1 MSSFIGQTSGM
12 AAGTLASRIT
22 GIFRDIALVAA
33 IGTGIFSDTYSVANS
48 IPNII
53 YILIAGGAINA
64 VFIPALVR
72 HMEDDE
78 DQGKQFTDQLL
89 TLVGLVLTGIVIIA
103 VLAAGLIVHLYATRL
118 WTPQEFDVATMFAR
132 WCLPQIF
139 FYGLYTLASQILN
152 SRNSFS
158 LPMYAPIINNLIVI
172 TTAAIFI
179 SAMSSVP
186 TAESVTTT
194 QINLLGF
201 GTTLGVMAQALI
213 LIPAL
218 RKIGYRFRPNFQF
231 RNVGNGKIGN
241 LAKWTIG
248 FVLVNQITFLM
259 VSNLTTLANVLVSGD
274 PDSVAV
280 GFTSYQKGQ
289 LMMMLPHSIITVS
302 IITALLPRLS
312 RQAHE
317 KDLSAFGGELSASLR
332 LVSALIIPSAVLLLA
347 AGPWIGALL
356 YGYGAS
362 STAQGAALGVVAS
375 MFALGL
381 PAFSLFYVLL
391 RSYYAQENTKTPFMI
406 NLGFNGLHIAIG
418 FSLFILFS
426 RMGNGFQVAGLAL
439 GYSIAYAITCGL
451 TWHRIGKRVPE
462 IRKTGHLRLI
472 IRVTAASVLAALF
485 SYTLVRVMIAN
496 QSDMS
501 ALRTGFAIGIFTS
514 VFSLTYLGLAKALR
528 ISEVSAVLA
537 LVRRK

>member
-12 AAGTLASRIT
+12 AAGTLASRVT
-22 GIFRDIALVAA
+22 GVFRDIALVAA

-72 HMEDDE
+72 HMEDDD

-89 TLVGLVLTGIVIIA
+89 TLVGLVLLGIVIIT
-103 VLAAGLIVHLYATRL
+103 VLIAGLIVHLYATKL
-118 WTPQEFDVATMFAR
+118 WTPEEFDVATMFAR

-152 SRNSFS
+152 SRNSFA
-158 LPMYAPIINNLIVI
+158 LPMYAPIVNNVIVI
-172 TTAAIFI
+172 VTAAMFVSLM
-179 SAMSSVP
+179 SAVP
-186 TAESVTTT
+186 TADSVTMA

-218 RKIGYRFRPNFQF
+218 KKSGYGFKPNFQF
-231 RNVGNGKIGN
+231 RNVGNGKVGN

-274 PDSVAV
+274 PNTVAV

-312 RQAHE
+312 RQAHD

-332 LVSALIIPSAVLLLA
+332 LVSALIIPSAVFLLA

-362 STAQGAALGVVAS
+362 STAQGAALGGVAS

-406 NLGFNGLHIAIG
+406 NLGFNGLHILIG
-418 FSLFILFS
+418 FTLFS
-426 RMGNGFQVAGLAL
+426 FMPQGLQVAGLAL
-439 GYSIAYAITCGL
+439 GYSISYVITCAL
-451 TWHRIGKRVPE
+451 TWMRVGKRVPE
-462 IRKTGHLRLI
+462 IRNSGHLRLI
-472 IRVTAASVLAALF
+472 VRVTAASIFAAFVAYL
-485 SYTLVRVMIAN
+485 LVRLTITN
-496 QSDMS
+496 QPDLS
-501 ALRTGFAIGIFTS
+501 ALRVGLAIGIFTIS
-514 VFSLTYLGLAKALR
+514 FSLIYLGLAKLLR
-528 ISEVSAVLA
+528 ISEVAAVLA

>member
-12 AAGTLASRIT
+12 AAGTLASRVT
-22 GIFRDIALVAA
+22 GVFRDIALVAA

-72 HMEDDE
+72 HMEDD
-78 DQGKQFTDQLL
+78 DDHGKQFTDQLL
-89 TLVGLVLTGIVIIA
+89 TLVGLVLLGIVIIT
-103 VLAAGLIVHLYATRL
+103 VLVAGLIVHLYATKL
-118 WTPQEFDVATMFAR
+118 WTPEEFDVATMFAR

-152 SRNSFS
+152 SRNSFA
-158 LPMYAPIINNLIVI
+158 LPMYAPIVNNVIVI
-172 TTAAIFI
+172 VTAAMFVSLM
-179 SAMSSVP
+179 SAVP
-186 TAESVTTT
+186 TADSVTMA

-218 RKIGYRFRPNFQF
+218 KKSGYGFKPNFQF
-231 RNVGNGKIGN
+231 RNVGNGKVGN

-274 PDSVAV
+274 PNTVAV

-312 RQAHE
+312 RQAHD

-332 LVSALIIPSAVLLLA
+332 LVSALIIPSAVFLLA

-362 STAQGAALGVVAS
+362 STAQGAALGGVAS

-406 NLGFNGLHIAIG
+406 NLGFNGLHILIG
-418 FSLFILFS
+418 FTLFS
-426 RMGNGFQVAGLAL
+426 FMPQGLQVAGLAL
-439 GYSIAYAITCGL
+439 GYSISYVITCAL
-451 TWHRIGKRVPE
+451 TWMRVGKRVPE
-462 IRKTGHLRLI
+462 IRNSGHLRLI
-472 IRVTAASVLAALF
+472 VRVTAASIFAAFVAYL
-485 SYTLVRVMIAN
+485 LVRLTITN
-496 QSDMS
+496 QSDLS
-501 ALRTGFAIGIFTS
+501 ALRVGLAIGIFTIS
-514 VFSLTYLGLAKALR
+514 FSLIYLGLAKLLR
-528 ISEVSAVLA
+528 ISEVAAVLA

>member
-1 MSSFIGQTSGM
+1 VSSFIGQTSGM

-22 GIFRDIALVAA
+22 GVFRDIALVAA

-89 TLVGLVLTGIVIIA
+89 TLVGLFLLVIVILTVLIA
-103 VLAAGLIVHLYATRL
+103 SLIVHLYATRL

-139 FYGLYTLASQILN
+139 FYGIYTLASQVLN

-158 LPMYAPIINNLIVI
+158 LPMYAPIVNNVIVI
-172 TTAAIFI
+172 ATAAVFI
-179 SAMSSVP
+179 SLMSAVP
-186 TAESVTTT
+186 TASSVTTA

-218 RKIGYRFRPNFQF
+218 RKTGYNFRPNFKF
-231 RNVGNGKIGN
+231 RNVGNGKVGN
-241 LAKWTIG
+241 LAKWTVG

-259 VSNLTTLANVLVSGD
+259 ISNLTTLANVLVAGD
-274 PDSVAV
+274 PSATAV

-302 IITALLPRLS
+302 VITALLPRLS

-332 LVSALIIPSAVLLLA
+332 MVIVLIIPSAFFLLA
-347 AGPWIGALL
+347 TGPWIGSLL

-362 STAQGAALGVVAS
+362 SSAQGAALGGVAS

-406 NLGFNGLHIAIG
+406 NLGFNALHIVIG
-418 FSLFILFS
+418 FTLFRLLPE
-426 RMGNGFQVAGLAL
+426 GWKVAGLAL
-439 GYSIAYAITCGL
+439 GYSISYLITCGL
-451 TWHRIGKRVPE
+451 TWQRVGNRVPE
-462 IRKTGHLRLI
+462 IRQNGHFRLI
-472 IRVTAASVLAALF
+472 VRVVAAST
-485 SYTLVRVMIAN
+485 S
-496 QSDMS
+496 S
-501 ALRTGFAIGIFTS
+501 ALVAYALVMLVIRNQAELSALELALAITVFAGS
-514 VFSLTYLGLAKALR
+514 FSLFYLGLAKALR

-537 LVRRK
+537 IVRRK

>member
-1 MSSFIGQTSGM
+1 M

-22 GIFRDIALVAA
+22 GVFRDIALVAA

-72 HMEDDE
+72 HMEDDA

-89 TLVGLVLTGIVIIA
+89 TLVGLVLIGIVLIA
-103 VLAAGLIVHLYATRL
+103 VLTAGLIVHLYATKL
-118 WTPQEFDVATMFAR
+118 WTPEEFDVATMFAR

-158 LPMYAPIINNLIVI
+158 LPMYAPIINNIIVI
-172 TTAAIFI
+172 ATAAVFV
-179 SAMSSVP
+179 STMSGVP
-186 TAESVTTT
+186 NAGSVTSS
-194 QINLLGF
+194 QINFLGL

-213 LIPAL
+213 LVPAL
-218 RKIGYRFRPNFQF
+218 AKSGYKFKPNFQF
-231 RNVGNGKIGN
+231 RNVGNGKVGN

-248 FVLVNQITFLM
+248 FVLVNQITFLL
-259 VSNLTTLANVLVSGD
+259 VSNLTTLANVLVAGD
-274 PDSVAV
+274 SSAVAV

-312 RQAHE
+312 RQAHD
-317 KDLSAFGGELSASLR
+317 KDLFAFGGELSTSLR
-332 LVSALIIPSAVLLLA
+332 LVSALIIPSAIFLLA
-347 AGPWIGALL
+347 TGPWLGSLL

-362 STAQGAALGVVAS
+362 TAAQGAALGGVAS

-418 FSLFILFS
+418 FTLFS
-426 RMGNGFQVAGLAL
+426 LLPNGLQVAGLAL
-439 GYSIAYAITCGL
+439 GYSISYVITCAITWRRVGN
-451 TWHRIGKRVPE
+451 RIPE
-462 IRKTGHLRLI
+462 IRNNGHLRLMV
-472 IRVTAASVLAALF
+472 RVSAASVVAALL
-485 SYTLVRVMIAN
+485 SYLLVRVTVTN
-496 QSDMS
+496 QSDPS
-501 ALRTGFAIGIFTS
+501 AIRIAAAIGVFT
-514 VFSLTYLGLAKALR
+514 VLFSLLYVGLAKVLR
-528 ISEVSAVLA
+528 ISEISAVLA

>member
-22 GIFRDIALVAA
+22 GVFRDIALVAA

-64 VFIPALVR
+64 VFIPALIR
-72 HMEDDE
+72 HMEDDPDE
-78 DQGKQFTDQLL
+78 GKQFTDQLL
-89 TLVGLVLTGIVIIA
+89 TLVGLVLIGIVLIT
-103 VLAAGLIVHLYATRL
+103 VLIAGLIVHLYATKL
-118 WTPQEFDVATMFAR
+118 WTPEEFDVATMFAR

-158 LPMYAPIINNLIVI
+158 LPMYAPIVNNLIVI
-172 TTAAIFI
+172 GTAAIFV
-179 SAMSSVP
+179 SVMSQVP
-186 TAESVTTT
+186 NADSVTTA
-194 QINLLGF
+194 QVNLLGF

-218 RKIGYRFRPNFQF
+218 KKSGYNFKPNFQF
-231 RNVGNGKIGN
+231 RNVGNGKVGN

-274 PDSVAV
+274 PGTVSV

-312 RQAHE
+312 RQAHD
-317 KDLSAFGGELSASLR
+317 KDLTAFGGELSASLR
-332 LVSALIIPSAVLLLA
+332 LVSALIIPSAVFLLA
-347 AGPWIGALL
+347 SGPWIGALL

-362 STAQGAALGVVAS
+362 SAAQGAALGGVAS

-406 NLGFNGLHIAIG
+406 NLGFNALHIIIG
-418 FSLFILFS
+418 FTLFS
-426 RMGNGFQVAGLAL
+426 LMPTGLQVAGLAL
-439 GYSIAYAITCGL
+439 GYSVSYVITCTL
-451 TWHRIGKRVPE
+451 TWRRVGKRVPE
-462 IRKTGHLRLI
+462 IHKNGHLRLLV
-472 IRVTAASVLAALF
+472 RVTAASFASALLA
-485 SYTLVRVMIAN
+485 YVIVRLTITN
-496 QSDMS
+496 QSELS
-501 ALRTGFAIGIFTS
+501 ALRIGLAIGIFAG
-514 VFSLTYLGLAKALR
+514 VFSITYLGLAKLLR
-528 ISEVSAVLA
+528 ISEVTAVLA

>member
-12 AAGTLASRIT
+12 AAGTLASRVT
-22 GIFRDIALVAA
+22 GVFRDIALVAA

-72 HMEDDE
+72 HMEDDA

-89 TLVGLVLTGIVIIA
+89 TLVGIILLGIVIIT
-103 VLAAGLIVHLYATRL
+103 VLIAGLIVHLYATKL
-118 WTPQEFDVATMFAR
+118 WTPEEFDVATMFAR

-158 LPMYAPIINNLIVI
+158 LPMYAPIINNIIVI
-172 TTAAIFI
+172 ATAAVFV
-179 SAMSSVP
+179 SLMSSVP
-186 TAESVTTT
+186 TADSVTLG
-194 QINLLGF
+194 QVNLLGF

-218 RKIGYRFRPNFQF
+218 KKSGYSFKPNFQF
-231 RNVGNGKIGN
+231 RNVGNGKVGN

-274 PDSVAV
+274 PNTVAV

-332 LVSALIIPSAVLLLA
+332 LVAALIIPSAVFLLA
-347 AGPWIGALL
+347 AGPWIGSLL

-362 STAQGAALGVVAS
+362 STAQGAALGGVAS

-406 NLGFNGLHIAIG
+406 NLGFNGLHIIIG
-418 FSLFILFS
+418 FTLFS
-426 RMGNGFQVAGLAL
+426 LMPQGLQVAGLAL
-439 GYSIAYAITCGL
+439 GYSISYVITCGL
-451 TWHRIGKRVPE
+451 TWLRVGKRVPE
-462 IRKTGHLRLI
+462 IRNSGHLRLI
-472 IRVTAASVLAALF
+472 VRVTAASIFAAF
-485 SYTLVRVMIAN
+485 VSYVLVRFTITN
-496 QSDMS
+496 QSELS
-501 ALRTGFAIGIFTS
+501 ALRVGLAIGLFTIS
-514 VFSLTYLGLAKALR
+514 FSLIYLGLAKVLR
-528 ISEVSAVLA
+528 ISEVAAVLA

>member
-451 TWHRIGKRVPE
+451 TWHRIGKCVPE

-472 IRVTAASVLAALF
+472 IRVTAASILAALF
-485 SYTLVRVMIAN
+485 SYTLVRVMITN

>member
-1 MSSFIGQTSGM
+1 VSSFIGQTSGM

-22 GIFRDIALVAA
+22 GVFRDIALVAA

-78 DQGKQFTDQLL
+78 DNGKQFTDQLL
-89 TLVGLVLTGIVIIA
+89 TLVGIVLLGIVLLT
-103 VLAAGLIVHLYATRL
+103 VLIAGLIVHLYATRL
-118 WTPQEFDVATMFAR
+118 WTPEEFDVATMFAR

-139 FYGLYTLASQILN
+139 FYGIYTLASQVLN

-158 LPMYAPIINNLIVI
+158 LPMYAPIVNNVIVI
-172 TTAAIFI
+172 ATAAIFI
-179 SAMSSVP
+179 SLMSAVP
-186 TAESVTTT
+186 TANTVTTA

-218 RKIGYRFRPNFQF
+218 RKSGYAFRPNFHF
-231 RNVGNGKIGN
+231 KNVGNGKVGN

-259 VSNLTTLANVLVSGD
+259 VSNLTTLANVLVAGD
-274 PDSVAV
+274 PSTVAV

-302 IITALLPRLS
+302 VITALLPRLS
-312 RQAHE
+312 RQAHD

-332 LVSALIIPSAVLLLA
+332 LVSALIIPSAVFLLV

-362 STAQGAALGVVAS
+362 STAQGAALGSVAS

-406 NLGFNGLHIAIG
+406 NLGFNALHILIG
-418 FSLFILFS
+418 FSLFTFLPEEWK
-426 RMGNGFQVAGLAL
+426 VAGLAL
-439 GYSIAYAITCGL
+439 GYSISYLITCAV
-451 TWHRIGKRVPE
+451 TWNRIGKRVPE
-462 IRKTGHLRLI
+462 IRNNGHLRLQV
-472 IRVTAASVLAALF
+472 RVATASVVSALV
-485 SYTLVRVMIAN
+485 SYLLVRFTITN
-496 QSDMS
+496 QTDLS
-501 ALRTGFAIGIFTS
+501 ALRIGAAIGIFAGS
-514 VFSLTYLGLAKALR
+514 FSLMYLGLAKALR

>member
-1 MSSFIGQTSGM
+1 M
-12 AAGTLASRIT
+12 AAGTLASRVT
-22 GIFRDIALVAA
+22 GVFRDIALVAA
-33 IGTGIFSDTYSVANS
+33 IGTGIFSDTYSIANS

-89 TLVGLVLTGIVIIA
+89 TLVGLVLLAIV
-103 VLAAGLIVHLYATRL
+103 VLSVLIAGLIVHLYATRL
-118 WTPQEFDVATMFAR
+118 WTPEEFDVATMFAR

-152 SRNSFS
+152 SRNSFA
-158 LPMYAPIINNLIVI
+158 LPMYAPIVNNLIVI
-172 TTAAIFI
+172 ATAGIFI
-179 SAMSSVP
+179 SIMTEVP
-186 TAESVTTT
+186 TANSVTNTE
-194 QINLLGF
+194 INLLGF

-218 RKIGYRFRPNFQF
+218 RKAGYSYKPDFQF
-231 RNVGNGKIGN
+231 KNVGNGKVWN

-274 PDSVAV
+274 PETVAV

-302 IITALLPRLS
+302 VITALLPRLS
-312 RQAHE
+312 RQAHD

-332 LVSALIIPSAVLLLA
+332 LVTALIIPSAIFLLA

-362 STAQGAALGVVAS
+362 TTAQGAALGAVAS

-406 NLGFNGLHIAIG
+406 NLGFNALHILIG
-418 FSLFILFS
+418 FTLFS
-426 RMGNGFQVAGLAL
+426 LLPTGLQVAGLAL
-439 GYSIAYAITCGL
+439 GYSISYVITCAL
-451 TWHRIGKRVPE
+451 TWHRVGYRVPE
-462 IRKTGHLRLI
+462 IKRNGHLRLI
-472 IRVTAASVLAALF
+472 
-485 SYTLVRVMIAN
+485 VRVITASIVSALIAYLVVRLTITN
-496 QSDMS
+496 QDGLS
-501 ALRTGFAIGIFTS
+501 ALRLGLAIGIFAAI
-514 VFSLTYLGLAKALR
+514 FSLMYIGLAKLLR
-528 ISEVSAVLA
+528 VSEVSAVLA

>member
-1 MSSFIGQTSGM
+1 M

-22 GIFRDIALVAA
+22 GVFRDIALVAA

-72 HMEDDE
+72 HMEDDA

-89 TLVGLVLTGIVIIA
+89 TLVGLVLISI
-103 VLAAGLIVHLYATRL
+103 VLATVLVAGLIVHLYATKL
-118 WTPQEFDVATMFAR
+118 WTPEEFDVATMFAR

-139 FYGLYTLASQILN
+139 FYGLYTLASQVLN

-158 LPMYAPIINNLIVI
+158 LPMYAPILNNIIVI
-172 TTAAIFI
+172 ATAALFV
-179 SAMSSVP
+179 STMSGIP
-186 TAESVTTT
+186 TAGSVTVA

-218 RKIGYRFRPNFQF
+218 AKSGYSFKPNFQF
-231 RNVGNGKIGN
+231 RNVGNGKVGN

-248 FVLVNQITFLM
+248 FVLVNQITFLL
-259 VSNLTTLANVLVSGD
+259 VSNLTTLANVLVAGE
-274 PDSVAV
+274 PAAIAV

-312 RQAHE
+312 RQAHD
-317 KDLSAFGGELSASLR
+317 KDLSAFGGELSTSLR
-332 LVSALIIPSAVLLLA
+332 LVSALIIPSAVFLLA
-347 AGPWIGALL
+347 TGPWLGSLL

-362 STAQGAALGVVAS
+362 TTAQGAALGAVAS
-375 MFALGL
+375 MFAIGL

-406 NLGFNGLHIAIG
+406 NLGFNALHIVIG
-418 FSLFILFS
+418 FTLFS
-426 RMGNGFQVAGLAL
+426 LLPNGLQVAGLAL
-439 GYSIAYAITCGL
+439 GYSISYVITCAITWRRVGN
-451 TWHRIGKRVPE
+451 RVPE
-462 IRKTGHLRLI
+462 IRKSGHLRLMV
-472 IRVTAASVLAALF
+472 RVSAASVVAAVL
-485 SYTLVRVMIAN
+485 SYFLVRVTITN
-496 QSDMS
+496 QPEPST
-501 ALRTGFAIGIFTS
+501 LRVAAAIGVFT
-514 VFSLTYLGLAKALR
+514 VLFSLTYVGLAKVLR
-528 ISEVSAVLA
+528 ISEISAVLA

>member
-1 MSSFIGQTSGM
+1 M
-12 AAGTLASRIT
+12 
-22 GIFRDIALVAA
+22 
-33 IGTGIFSDTYSVANS
+33 
-48 IPNII
+48 
-53 YILIAGGAINA
+53 
-64 VFIPALVR
+64 
-72 HMEDDE
+72 
-78 DQGKQFTDQLL
+78 
-89 TLVGLVLTGIVIIA
+89 
-103 VLAAGLIVHLYATRL
+103 
-118 WTPQEFDVATMFAR
+118 
-132 WCLPQIF
+132 
-139 FYGLYTLASQILN
+139 ASQILN

-158 LPMYAPIINNLIVI
+158 LPMYAPIVNNLIVI
-172 TTAAIFI
+172 VTAGIFI
-179 SAMSSVP
+179 SLMSEVP
-186 TAESVTTT
+186 TANTVTSAE
-194 QINLLGF
+194 INLLGF

-218 RKIGYRFRPNFQF
+218 WKAGYNFRPNFKF
-231 RNVGNGKIGN
+231 RNVGNGKVGN

-274 PDSVAV
+274 PEIVAV

-312 RQAHE
+312 RQSHDN
-317 KDLSAFGGELSASLR
+317 DLFAFGKELSDSLR
-332 LVSALIIPSAVLLLA
+332 LVSALIIPSAIFLLV

-362 STAQGAALGVVAS
+362 SAAQGAALGTVAS

-406 NLGFNGLHIAIG
+406 NLGFNFLHIVIG
-418 FSLFILFS
+418 FALFS
-426 RMGNGFQVAGLAL
+426 LLPEGFQVAGLAL
-439 GYSIAYAITCGL
+439 GYSISYVITCAIT
-451 TWHRIGKRVPE
+451 WQRVGKRVPE
-462 IRKTGHLRLI
+462 INNNGHLRL
-472 IRVTAASVLAALF
+472 
-485 SYTLVRVMIAN
+485 LVRVVVAGTIAAIVSYALVRLSITN
-496 QSDMS
+496 QPDLT
-501 ALRTGFAIGIFTS
+501 ALRLGLAISIFAGSFALIY
-514 VFSLTYLGLAKALR
+514 VGLAKALR

>member
-22 GIFRDIALVAA
+22 GVFRDIALVAA

-64 VFIPALVR
+64 VFIPALIR
-72 HMEDDE
+72 HMEDDPDE
-78 DQGKQFTDQLL
+78 GKQFTDQLL
-89 TLVGLVLTGIVIIA
+89 TLVGLVLIGIVLIT
-103 VLAAGLIVHLYATRL
+103 VLIAGLIVHLYATKL
-118 WTPQEFDVATMFAR
+118 WTPEEFDVATMFAR

-172 TTAAIFI
+172 GTAAIFV
-179 SAMSSVP
+179 SVMSQVP
-186 TAESVTTT
+186 NADSVTTA
-194 QINLLGF
+194 QVNLLGF

-218 RKIGYRFRPNFQF
+218 KKSGYNFKPNFQF
-231 RNVGNGKIGN
+231 RNVGNGKVGN

-274 PDSVAV
+274 PGTVSV

-312 RQAHE
+312 RQAHD
-317 KDLSAFGGELSASLR
+317 KDLTAFGGELSASLR
-332 LVSALIIPSAVLLLA
+332 LVSALIIPSAVFLLA
-347 AGPWIGALL
+347 SGPWIGALL

-362 STAQGAALGVVAS
+362 SAAQGAALGGVAS

-406 NLGFNGLHIAIG
+406 NLGFNALHIIIG
-418 FSLFILFS
+418 FTLFS
-426 RMGNGFQVAGLAL
+426 LMPTGLQVAGLAL
-439 GYSIAYAITCGL
+439 GYSVSYVITCTL
-451 TWHRIGKRVPE
+451 TWRRVGKRVPE
-462 IRKTGHLRLI
+462 IHKNGHLRLLV
-472 IRVTAASVLAALF
+472 RVTAASFFSALLA
-485 SYTLVRVMIAN
+485 YVIVRLTITN
-496 QSDMS
+496 QSELS
-501 ALRTGFAIGIFTS
+501 ALRIGLAIGIFAG
-514 VFSLTYLGLAKALR
+514 VFSITYLGLAKLLR
-528 ISEVSAVLA
+528 ISEVTTVLA

>member
-1 MSSFIGQTSGM
+1 M
-12 AAGTLASRIT
+12 AAGTLVSRIT
-22 GIFRDIALVAA
+22 GVFRDIALVAA

-72 HMEDDE
+72 HMEDDV

-89 TLVGLVLTGIVIIA
+89 TLVGLVLIGIVVVT
-103 VLAAGLIVHLYATRL
+103 VLIAGLIVHLYATKL
-118 WTPQEFDVATMFAR
+118 WTPEEFDVATMFAR

-158 LPMYAPIINNLIVI
+158 LPMYAPIVNNIIVI
-172 TTAAIFI
+172 ATAAVFV
-179 SAMSSVP
+179 STMSGLP
-186 TAESVTTT
+186 TADSVTMT

-218 RKIGYRFRPNFQF
+218 AKTGYKFKPNFQF
-231 RNVGNGKIGN
+231 RNVGNGKVGN

-248 FVLVNQITFLM
+248 FVLVNQITFLL

-274 PDSVAV
+274 PVAVAV

-317 KDLSAFGGELSASLR
+317 KDLSAFGGELSTSLR
-332 LVSALIIPSAVLLLA
+332 LVTALIIPSAIFLLA
-347 AGPWIGALL
+347 TGPWLGSLL

-362 STAQGAALGVVAS
+362 TTAQGAALGGVAS

-406 NLGFNGLHIAIG
+406 NLGFNGLHIVIG
-418 FSLFILFS
+418 FTLFS
-426 RMGNGFQVAGLAL
+426 LLPNGLQVAGLAL
-439 GYSIAYAITCGL
+439 GYSISYVITCAITWRRVGN
-451 TWHRIGKRVPE
+451 RVPE
-462 IRKTGHLRLI
+462 IRNNGHLRLM
-472 IRVTAASVLAALF
+472 IRVSAASVVAALL
-485 SYTLVRVMIAN
+485 SYLLVRVTVTN
-496 QSDMS
+496 QSDLS
-501 ALRTGFAIGIFTS
+501 ALRVAAAIGVFMVIFSLLYVGFAR
-514 VFSLTYLGLAKALR
+514 VLR
-528 ISEVSAVLA
+528 ISEISAVLA

>member
-1 MSSFIGQTSGM
+1 MTEIIGQTSAM
-12 AAGTLASRIT
+12 AAGTLVSRIT
-22 GIFRDIALVAA
+22 GVFRDIALVAA
-33 IGTGIFSDTYSVANS
+33 IGTGIFSDTYSIANS

-53 YILIAGGAINA
+53 YILIAGGAINS
-64 VFIPALVR
+64 VFIPSLVR
-72 HMEDDE
+72 HMEDDA

-89 TLVGLVLTGIVIIA
+89 TLVGMVLIGIVIIS
-103 VLAAGLIVHLYATRL
+103 VFAAGLIVHLYATKL
-118 WTPQEFDVATMFAR
+118 WTPAEFDVATMFAR

-158 LPMYAPIINNLIVI
+158 LPMYAPIINNVIVI
-172 TTAAIFI
+172 ATAIVFVSVMTT
-179 SAMSSVP
+179 VP
-186 TAESVTTT
+186 TADSVTTS

-218 RKIGYRFRPNFQF
+218 AKAGYRFRPNFQF
-231 RNVGNGKIGN
+231 KNVGNGKVGS

-248 FVLVNQITFLM
+248 FVLVNQITFLL
-259 VSNLTTLANVLVSGD
+259 VSNLTTLANVLVAGDNSG
-274 PDSVAV
+274 VAV

-312 RQAHE
+312 RQAHD
-317 KDLSAFGGELSASLR
+317 KNLAAFGGELSASLR
-332 LVSALIIPSAVLLLA
+332 LVSALIIPSAVFLLV
-347 AGPWIGALL
+347 AGPWLGSLL

-362 STAQGAALGVVAS
+362 SVAQGAALGEVAS

-391 RSYYAQENTKTPFMI
+391 RSYYAQENTKTPFKI
-406 NLGFNGLHIAIG
+406 NLGFNALHITIG

-426 RMGNGFQVAGLAL
+426 RMNNGLQVAGLAL
-439 GYSIAYAITCGL
+439 GYSIAYVITCAL
-451 TWHRIGKRVPE
+451 TWHRIARRVPE
-462 IRKTGHLRLI
+462 IRKAGHALLI
-472 IRVTAASVLAALF
+472 VRVTTASALAALL
-485 SYTLVRVMIAN
+485 SYILVRVTVTN
-496 QSDMS
+496 QLDMS
-501 ALRTGFAIGIFTS
+501 ALRIGFAIAIFAAS
-514 VFSLTYLGLAKALR
+514 FSLVYLGFAKMFR
-528 ISEVSAVLA
+528 ISEVAAVLA

>member
-22 GIFRDIALVAA
+22 GVFRDIALVAA

-64 VFIPALVR
+64 VFIPALIR
-72 HMEDDE
+72 HMEDDPDE
-78 DQGKQFTDQLL
+78 GKQFTDQLL
-89 TLVGLVLTGIVIIA
+89 TLVGLVLIGIVLIT
-103 VLAAGLIVHLYATRL
+103 VLIAGLIVHLYATKL
-118 WTPQEFDVATMFAR
+118 WTPEEFDVATMFAR

-172 TTAAIFI
+172 GTAAIFV
-179 SAMSSVP
+179 SVMSQVP
-186 TAESVTTT
+186 NADSVTAA
-194 QINLLGF
+194 QVNLLGF

-218 RKIGYRFRPNFQF
+218 RKSGYNFKPNFQF
-231 RNVGNGKIGN
+231 RNVGNGKVGN

-274 PDSVAV
+274 PGTVSV

-312 RQAHE
+312 RQAHD
-317 KDLSAFGGELSASLR
+317 KDLIAFGGELSASLR
-332 LVSALIIPSAVLLLA
+332 LVSALIIPSAVFLLA
-347 AGPWIGALL
+347 SGPWIGALL

-362 STAQGAALGVVAS
+362 SAAQGAALGGVAS

-406 NLGFNGLHIAIG
+406 NLGFNALHIIIG
-418 FSLFILFS
+418 FTLFS
-426 RMGNGFQVAGLAL
+426 LMPTGLQVAGLAL
-439 GYSIAYAITCGL
+439 GYSVSYVITCTL
-451 TWHRIGKRVPE
+451 TWRRVGKRVPE
-462 IRKTGHLRLI
+462 IHKNGHLRLLV
-472 IRVTAASVLAALF
+472 RVTAASFFSALLA
-485 SYTLVRVMIAN
+485 YVIVRLTITN
-496 QSDMS
+496 QSELS
-501 ALRTGFAIGIFTS
+501 ALRIGLAIGIFAG
-514 VFSLTYLGLAKALR
+514 VFSITYLGLAKLLR
-528 ISEVSAVLA
+528 ISEVTAVLA

>member
-1 MSSFIGQTSGM
+1 MSSFVGQTSGM

-22 GIFRDIALVAA
+22 GVFRDIALVAA
-33 IGTGIFSDTYSVANS
+33 IGTGVFSDTYSIANS

-53 YILIAGGAINA
+53 YILIAGGAINS

-89 TLVGLVLTGIVIIA
+89 TLVALVLIAIVILT
-103 VLAAGLIVHLYATRL
+103 VLIAGLIVHLYATRL
-118 WTPQEFDVATMFAR
+118 WTPEEFDVATMFAR

-139 FYGLYTLASQILN
+139 FYGIYTLASQILN

-158 LPMYAPIINNLIVI
+158 LPMYAPIVNNAIVI
-172 TTAAIFI
+172 VTALIFI
-179 SAMSSVP
+179 SLMTELP
-186 TAESVTTT
+186 TANSVTTA

-213 LIPAL
+213 LVPAL
-218 RKIGYRFRPNFQF
+218 RKAGYTFRPNFKF
-231 RNVGNGKIGN
+231 RNVGNSKIGN
-241 LAKWTIG
+241 LAKWTVG
-248 FVLVNQITFLM
+248 FVLVNQVTFLM
-259 VSNLTTLANVLVSGD
+259 VSNLTTLSNVLVAGD
-274 PDSVAV
+274 SSAASV

-302 IITALLPRLS
+302 VITALLPRLS

-332 LVSALIIPSAVLLLA
+332 LVSALIIPSAVFLLA
-347 AGPWIGALL
+347 TGPWIGALL

-362 STAQGAALGVVAS
+362 SAAQGAALGGVAS

-406 NLGFNGLHIAIG
+406 NLGFNALHVIIGLA
-418 FSLFILFS
+418 LFGLLPD
-426 RMGNGFQVAGLAL
+426 GLQVAGLAL
-439 GYSIAYAITCGL
+439 GYSFSYVITCWL
-451 TWHRIGKRVPE
+451 TWHRVGKRVPE
-462 IRKTGHLRLI
+462 IRNNGHLRLMV
-472 IRVTAASVLAALF
+472 RVVAASIVSGLLAYVVV
-485 SYTLVRVMIAN
+485 SVTITN
-496 QSDMS
+496 QTELS
-501 ALRTGFAIGIFTS
+501 ALRLGAAIAIFASTFAI
-514 VFSLTYLGLAKALR
+514 TYLALARALR
-528 ISEVSAVLA
+528 ISEVTAVLA

>member
-1 MSSFIGQTSGM
+1 VSSFIGQTSGM
-12 AAGTLASRIT
+12 AAGTLASRVT
-22 GIFRDIALVAA
+22 GVFRDIALVAA

-72 HMEDDE
+72 HMEDDA

-89 TLVGLVLTGIVIIA
+89 TLVGLVLLGIVIIT
-103 VLAAGLIVHLYATRL
+103 VLIAGLIVHLYATKL
-118 WTPQEFDVATMFAR
+118 WTPEEFDVATMFAR

-152 SRNSFS
+152 SRNSFA
-158 LPMYAPIINNLIVI
+158 LPMYAPIVNNVIVI
-172 TTAAIFI
+172 VTAAMFVSLM
-179 SAMSSVP
+179 SAVP
-186 TAESVTTT
+186 TADSVTMA

-218 RKIGYRFRPNFQF
+218 KKSGYGFKPNFQF
-231 RNVGNGKIGN
+231 RNVGNGKVGN

-274 PDSVAV
+274 PNTVAV

-312 RQAHE
+312 RQAHD

-332 LVSALIIPSAVLLLA
+332 LVSALIIPSAVFLLA

-362 STAQGAALGVVAS
+362 STAQGAALGGVAS

-406 NLGFNGLHIAIG
+406 NLGFNGLHILIG
-418 FSLFILFS
+418 FTLFS
-426 RMGNGFQVAGLAL
+426 FMPQGLQVAGLAL
-439 GYSIAYAITCGL
+439 GYSISYVITCAL
-451 TWHRIGKRVPE
+451 TWMRVGKRVPE
-462 IRKTGHLRLI
+462 IRNSGHLRLI
-472 IRVTAASVLAALF
+472 VRVTAASIFAAFVAYL
-485 SYTLVRVMIAN
+485 LVRLTITN
-496 QSDMS
+496 QSDLS
-501 ALRTGFAIGIFTS
+501 ALRVGLAIGIFTIS
-514 VFSLTYLGLAKALR
+514 FSLIYLGLAKLLR
-528 ISEVSAVLA
+528 ISEVAAVLA

>member
-1 MSSFIGQTSGM
+1 MSSFVGQTSGM

-22 GIFRDIALVAA
+22 GVFRDIALVAA
-33 IGTGIFSDTYSVANS
+33 IGTGVFSDTYSIANS

-53 YILIAGGAINA
+53 YILIAGGAINS

-89 TLVGLVLTGIVIIA
+89 TLVGLVLIAIVILT
-103 VLAAGLIVHLYATRL
+103 VLIAGLIVHLYATRL
-118 WTPQEFDVATMFAR
+118 WTPEEFDVATMFAR

-139 FYGLYTLASQILN
+139 FYGIYTLASQILN

-158 LPMYAPIINNLIVI
+158 LPMYAPIVNNAIVI
-172 TTAAIFI
+172 VTALIFI
-179 SAMSSVP
+179 SLMTELP
-186 TAESVTTT
+186 TANSVTTA

-213 LIPAL
+213 LVPAL
-218 RKIGYRFRPNFQF
+218 RKAGYTFRPNFKF
-231 RNVGNGKIGN
+231 RNVGNSKIGN
-241 LAKWTIG
+241 LAKWTVG
-248 FVLVNQITFLM
+248 FVLVNQVTFLM
-259 VSNLTTLANVLVSGD
+259 VSNLTTLSNVLVAGD
-274 PDSVAV
+274 SSAASV

-302 IITALLPRLS
+302 VITALLPRLS

-332 LVSALIIPSAVLLLA
+332 LVSALIIPSAVFLLA
-347 AGPWIGALL
+347 TGPWIGALL

-362 STAQGAALGVVAS
+362 SAAQGAALGGVAS

-406 NLGFNGLHIAIG
+406 NLGFNALHVIIG
-418 FSLFILFS
+418 FALFS
-426 RMGNGFQVAGLAL
+426 LLPDGLQVAGLAL
-439 GYSIAYAITCGL
+439 GYSISYVITCWL
-451 TWHRIGKRVPE
+451 TWHRVGKRVPE
-462 IRKTGHLRLI
+462 IRNNGHLRLMV
-472 IRVTAASVLAALF
+472 RVVAASIVSGLLAYVVV
-485 SYTLVRVMIAN
+485 SVTITN
-496 QSDMS
+496 QTELS
-501 ALRTGFAIGIFTS
+501 ALRLGAAIAIFASTFAI
-514 VFSLTYLGLAKALR
+514 TYLALARALR
-528 ISEVSAVLA
+528 ISEVTAVLA

>member
-1 MSSFIGQTSGM
+1 MSSFIGQTSAM
-12 AAGTLASRIT
+12 AAGTFASRIT
-22 GIFRDIALVAA
+22 GVFRDIALVAA
-33 IGTGIFSDTYSVANS
+33 IGTGVFSDTYSVANS

-72 HMEDDE
+72 HMEDDG
-78 DQGKQFTDQLL
+78 DDGKQFTDQLL
-89 TLVGLVLTGIVIIA
+89 TLVGLVLLAIV
-103 VLAAGLIVHLYATRL
+103 VLTVVVAGLIVHLYATRL
-118 WTPQEFDVATMFAR
+118 WTPEEFDVATMFAR

-139 FYGLYTLASQILN
+139 FYGIYTLASQILN

-158 LPMYAPIINNLIVI
+158 LPMYAPIVNNLIVI
-172 TTAAIFI
+172 ATAAIFI
-179 SAMSSVP
+179 SLMSAVP
-186 TAESVTTT
+186 TAGSVTTA

-218 RKIGYRFRPNFQF
+218 RKAGYSYRPNFKF
-231 RNVGNGKIGN
+231 KNVGNGKVGS
-241 LAKWTIG
+241 LAIWTIG
-248 FVLVNQITFLM
+248 FVLVNQVTFLM
-259 VSNLTTLANVLVSGD
+259 VSNLTTLANVLVAGD
-274 PDSVAV
+274 PSAVAV

-317 KDLSAFGGELSASLR
+317 KDLAAFGGELSASLR
-332 LVSALIIPSAVLLLA
+332 LVSALIIPSAVFLLA
-347 AGPWIGALL
+347 SGPWVGALL

-362 STAQGAALGVVAS
+362 STAQGAALGAVAS
-375 MFALGL
+375 MFAVGL

-406 NLGFNGLHIAIG
+406 NLGFNALHIAIG
-418 FSLFILFS
+418 FTLFS
-426 RMGNGFQVAGLAL
+426 LLPEGLQVAGLAL
-439 GYSIAYAITCGL
+439 GYSASYVITCAL
-451 TWHRIGKRVPE
+451 TWHRVGKRVPE
-462 IRKTGHLRLI
+462 IRKNGHLRLI
-472 IRVTAASVLAALF
+472 VRVTFASLVSALLA
-485 SYTLVRVMIAN
+485 YTLVRLTITD
-496 QSDMS
+496 QTGLS
-501 ALRTGFAIGIFTS
+501 ALRLGLAIGVFAGS
-514 VFSLTYLGLAKALR
+514 FSLLYLGLAKALR

>member
-1 MSSFIGQTSGM
+1 MSSFMGQTSGM

-22 GIFRDIALVAA
+22 GVFRDIALVAA

-64 VFIPALVR
+64 VFIPALIR

-89 TLVGLVLTGIVIIA
+89 TLVGLVLLAIV
-103 VLAAGLIVHLYATRL
+103 VLTVLIAGLIVHLYATRL
-118 WTPQEFDVATMFAR
+118 WTPEEFDVATMFAR
-132 WCLPQIF
+132 WCLPQII
-139 FYGLYTLASQILN
+139 FYGIYTLASQILN

-158 LPMYAPIINNLIVI
+158 LPMYAPIINNVIVI
-172 TTAAIFI
+172 ATAAVFVSLM
-179 SAMSSVP
+179 SAVP
-186 TAESVTTT
+186 TADSVTAT

-218 RKIGYRFRPNFQF
+218 RKAGYSYRPNFQF
-231 RNVGNGKIGN
+231 KNVGNGKVGN
-241 LAKWTIG
+241 LAKWTVG

-274 PDSVAV
+274 PGTVEV

-312 RQAHE
+312 RQAHD
-317 KDLSAFGGELSASLR
+317 KDLPAFGGELSASLR
-332 LVSALIIPSAVLLLA
+332 LVTALIVPSAVFLLA
-347 AGPWIGALL
+347 TGPWIGALL

-362 STAQGAALGVVAS
+362 STAQGAALGGVAS

-406 NLGFNGLHIAIG
+406 NLGFNALHILIG
-418 FSLFILFS
+418 FSLFTFLPE
-426 RMGNGFQVAGLAL
+426 GWKVAGLAL
-439 GYSIAYAITCGL
+439 GYSISYVITCAL
-451 TWHRIGKRVPE
+451 TWQRVGKRVPE
-462 IRKTGHLRLI
+462 IRNNGHLRL
-472 IRVTAASVLAALF
+472 
-485 SYTLVRVMIAN
+485 LVRVVTASIVSAIASYALVRLTITN
-496 QSDMS
+496 QSELS
-501 ALRTGFAIGIFTS
+501 ALRIGLAIGIFATS
-514 VFSLTYLGLAKALR
+514 FSLIYLGLAKALR
-528 ISEVSAVLA
+528 IAEVSAVLA

>member
-1 MSSFIGQTSGM
+1 M
-12 AAGTLASRIT
+12 AAGTLVSRIT
-22 GIFRDIALVAA
+22 GVFRDIALVAA

-72 HMEDDE
+72 HMEDDV

-89 TLVGLVLTGIVIIA
+89 TLVGLVLIGIVVVT
-103 VLAAGLIVHLYATRL
+103 VLIAGLIVHLYATKL
-118 WTPQEFDVATMFAR
+118 WTPEEFDVATMFAR

-158 LPMYAPIINNLIVI
+158 LPMYAPIVNNIIVI
-172 TTAAIFI
+172 ATAAVFV
-179 SAMSSVP
+179 STMSGLP
-186 TAESVTTT
+186 TADSVTMT

-218 RKIGYRFRPNFQF
+218 AKTGYKFKPNFQF
-231 RNVGNGKIGN
+231 RNVGNGKVGN

-248 FVLVNQITFLM
+248 FVLVNQITFLL

-274 PDSVAV
+274 PAAVAV

-317 KDLSAFGGELSASLR
+317 KDLSAFGGELSTSLR
-332 LVSALIIPSAVLLLA
+332 LVTALIIPSAIFLLA
-347 AGPWIGALL
+347 TGPWLGSLL

-362 STAQGAALGVVAS
+362 TTAQGAALGGVAS

-406 NLGFNGLHIAIG
+406 NLGFNGLHIVIG
-418 FSLFILFS
+418 FTLFS
-426 RMGNGFQVAGLAL
+426 LLPNGLQVAGLAL
-439 GYSIAYAITCGL
+439 GYSISYVITCAITWRRVGN
-451 TWHRIGKRVPE
+451 RVPE
-462 IRKTGHLRLI
+462 IRNNGHLRLM
-472 IRVTAASVLAALF
+472 IRVSAASVVAALL
-485 SYTLVRVMIAN
+485 SYLLVRVTVTN
-496 QSDMS
+496 QSDLS
-501 ALRTGFAIGIFTS
+501 VLRVAAAIGVFMVIFSLLYVGFAR
-514 VFSLTYLGLAKALR
+514 VLR
-528 ISEVSAVLA
+528 ISEISAVLA

>member
-1 MSSFIGQTSGM
+1 MSSFIRQTSGM
-12 AAGTLASRIT
+12 AVGTLASRIT
-22 GIFRDIALVAA
+22 GVFRDIALVAA
-33 IGTGIFSDTYSVANS
+33 IGTGVFSDTYSVANS

-72 HMEDDE
+72 HMENDA

-89 TLVGLVLTGIVIIA
+89 TLVAIVLIGIVLIT
-103 VLAAGLIVHLYATRL
+103 VLVAGLIVHLYATKL
-118 WTPQEFDVATMFAR
+118 WSPEEFDIATMFAR
-132 WCLPQIF
+132 WCLPQII

-152 SRNSFS
+152 SRSSFA
-158 LPMYAPIINNLIVI
+158 LPMYAPIVNNIIVI
-172 TTAAIFI
+172 ATAAIFV
-179 SAMSSVP
+179 SAMSGVP
-186 TAESVTTT
+186 TANSVTVT

-218 RKIGYRFRPNFQF
+218 SKTGYSFRPNFQF
-231 RNVGNGKIGN
+231 RNVGNAKVAN

-248 FVLVNQITFLM
+248 FVLVNQITFLL
-259 VSNLTTLANVLVSGD
+259 VSQLTTFANAQLSGD
-274 PDSVAV
+274 PNAVAV

-312 RQAHE
+312 RQAHD
-317 KDLSAFGGELSASLR
+317 KDLGAFGGELSASLR

-347 AGPWIGALL
+347 TGPWLGSLL

-362 STAQGAALGVVAS
+362 STAQGAALGGVAS

-391 RSYYAQENTKTPFMI
+391 RSYYAQENTKTPFLI

-418 FSLFILFS
+418 FSLFMLFS
-426 RMGNGFQVAGLAL
+426 WLGNGLQVAGLAL
-439 GYSIAYAITCGL
+439 GYSISYVITCVL
-451 TWHRIGKRVPE
+451 TWRRVGKRVPK
-462 IRKTGHLRLI
+462 IRKNGHLPLI
-472 IRVTAASVLAALF
+472 ARVTAVSIFAALV
-485 SYTLVRVMIAN
+485 SYTLVRVTVTSQTDLSAPRIA
-496 QSDMS
+496 
-501 ALRTGFAIGIFTS
+501 TEIGIFT
-514 VFSLTYLGLAKALR
+514 VLFSFIYFGLAKLLR
-528 ISEVSAVLA
+528 ISEVSALLA
-537 LVRRK
+537 LVRQK

>member
-12 AAGTLASRIT
+12 AAGTLASRVT
-22 GIFRDIALVAA
+22 GVFRDIALVAA

-72 HMEDDE
+72 HMEDDD

-89 TLVGLVLTGIVIIA
+89 TLVGLVLLGIVIIT
-103 VLAAGLIVHLYATRL
+103 VLVAGLIVHLYATKL
-118 WTPQEFDVATMFAR
+118 WTPEEFDVATMFAR

-152 SRNSFS
+152 SRNSFA
-158 LPMYAPIINNLIVI
+158 LPMYAPIVNNVIVI
-172 TTAAIFI
+172 VTAAMFVSLM
-179 SAMSSVP
+179 SAVP
-186 TAESVTTT
+186 TADSVTMA

-218 RKIGYRFRPNFQF
+218 KKSGYGFKPNFQF
-231 RNVGNGKIGN
+231 RNVGNGKVGN

-274 PDSVAV
+274 PNTVAV

-312 RQAHE
+312 RQAHD

-332 LVSALIIPSAVLLLA
+332 LVSALIIPSAVFLLA

-362 STAQGAALGVVAS
+362 STAQGAALGGVAS

-406 NLGFNGLHIAIG
+406 NLGFNGLHILIG
-418 FSLFILFS
+418 FTLFS
-426 RMGNGFQVAGLAL
+426 FMPQGLQVAGLAL
-439 GYSIAYAITCGL
+439 GYSISYVITCAL
-451 TWHRIGKRVPE
+451 TWMRVGKRVPE
-462 IRKTGHLRLI
+462 IRNSGHLRLI
-472 IRVTAASVLAALF
+472 VRVTAASIFAAFVAYL
-485 SYTLVRVMIAN
+485 LVRLTITN
-496 QSDMS
+496 QSDLS
-501 ALRTGFAIGIFTS
+501 ALRVGLAIGIFTIS
-514 VFSLTYLGLAKALR
+514 FSLIYLGLAKLLR
-528 ISEVSAVLA
+528 ISEVAAVLA

>member
-1 MSSFIGQTSGM
+1 M

-22 GIFRDIALVAA
+22 GVFRDIALVAA

-72 HMEDDE
+72 HMEDDA

-89 TLVGLVLTGIVIIA
+89 TLVGLVLIGIVLVT
-103 VLAAGLIVHLYATRL
+103 VLVAGLIVHLYATKL
-118 WTPQEFDVATMFAR
+118 WTPEEFDVATMFAR

-158 LPMYAPIINNLIVI
+158 LPMYAPILNNIIVI
-172 TTAAIFI
+172 ATAALFV
-179 SAMSSVP
+179 STMSGIP
-186 TAESVTTT
+186 TAGSVTVA

-218 RKIGYRFRPNFQF
+218 AKSGYRFKPNFQF
-231 RNVGNGKIGN
+231 RNVGNGKVGN

-248 FVLVNQITFLM
+248 FVLVNQITFLL
-259 VSNLTTLANVLVSGD
+259 VSNLTTLANVLVAGE
-274 PDSVAV
+274 PAAIAV

-312 RQAHE
+312 RQAHD
-317 KDLSAFGGELSASLR
+317 KDLSAFGGELSTSLR
-332 LVSALIIPSAVLLLA
+332 LVSALIIPSAVFLLST
-347 AGPWIGALL
+347 GPWLGSLL

-362 STAQGAALGVVAS
+362 TSAQGAALGAVAS
-375 MFALGL
+375 MFAIGL

-406 NLGFNGLHIAIG
+406 NLGFNALHIVIG
-418 FSLFILFS
+418 FTLFS
-426 RMGNGFQVAGLAL
+426 LLPNGLQVAGLAL
-439 GYSIAYAITCGL
+439 GYSISYVITCAITWRRVGN
-451 TWHRIGKRVPE
+451 RVPE
-462 IRKTGHLRLI
+462 IRKSGHVRLMV
-472 IRVTAASVLAALF
+472 RVSAASVVAALL
-485 SYTLVRVMIAN
+485 SYFLVRVTITN
-496 QSDMS
+496 QSDLS
-501 ALRTGFAIGIFTS
+501 TLRVAAAIGVFT
-514 VFSLTYLGLAKALR
+514 VLFSLIYVGLAKVLR
-528 ISEVSAVLA
+528 ISEISAVLA

>member
-22 GIFRDIALVAA
+22 GVFRDIALVAA
-33 IGTGIFSDTYSVANS
+33 IGTGVFSDTYSIANS

-78 DQGKQFTDQLL
+78 DKGKQFTDQLL
-89 TLVGLVLTGIVIIA
+89 TLVGLVLIAIVILT
-103 VLAAGLIVHLYATRL
+103 VLVAGLIVHLYATRL
-118 WTPQEFDVATMFAR
+118 WTPAEFDVATMFAR

-158 LPMYAPIINNLIVI
+158 LPMYAPIVNNLIVI
-172 TTAAIFI
+172 ATAGIFI
-179 SAMSSVP
+179 SIMSQVP
-186 TAESVTTT
+186 TAITVTSAEV
-194 QINLLGF
+194 NLLGF

-213 LIPAL
+213 LVPAL
-218 RKIGYRFRPNFQF
+218 RKAGYSFRPNFKF
-231 RNVGNGKIGN
+231 RNVGNGKVGN
-241 LAKWTIG
+241 LAMWTIG

-259 VSNLTTLANVLVSGD
+259 VSNLTTLANVLVSTD
-274 PDSVAV
+274 PNTVAV

-302 IITALLPRLS
+302 VITALLPRLS
-312 RQAHE
+312 RQAHD
-317 KDLSAFGGELSASLR
+317 KDLSAFGRELSDSLR
-332 LVSALIIPSAVLLLA
+332 LVAALIIPSAIFLLA

-362 STAQGAALGVVAS
+362 TAAQGAALGAVAS

-406 NLGFNGLHIAIG
+406 NLGFNFLHIVIG
-418 FSLFILFS
+418 FALFS
-426 RMGNGFQVAGLAL
+426 LLPDGLQVAGLAL
-439 GYSIAYAITCGL
+439 GYSISYVVTCAIT
-451 TWHRIGKRVPE
+451 WNRVGKRVPE
-462 IRKTGHLRLI
+462 ISNNGHLRL
-472 IRVTAASVLAALF
+472 
-485 SYTLVRVMIAN
+485 LVRVVTASAVAGGASFALVRLLITN
-496 QSDMS
+496 QADLS
-501 ALRTGFAIGIFTS
+501 ALR
-514 VFSLTYLGLAKALR
+514 LGLAICVYAGSFAVLYLGMAKVLR

>member
-1 MSSFIGQTSGM
+1 VSSFIGQTSGM

-22 GIFRDIALVAA
+22 GVFRDIALVAA

-72 HMEDDE
+72 HMEDDA

-89 TLVGLVLTGIVIIA
+89 TLVSIVLIGIVLIT
-103 VLAAGLIVHLYATRL
+103 VLVAGLIVHLYATNL
-118 WTPQEFDVATMFAR
+118 WSPAEFEVATMFAR

-152 SRNSFS
+152 SRSSFS
-158 LPMYAPIINNLIVI
+158 LPMYAPIINNIIVI
-172 TTAAIFI
+172 ATAAIFI
-179 SAMSSVP
+179 SAMSGVP
-186 TAESVTTT
+186 TADSVTVT

-218 RKIGYRFRPNFQF
+218 RKTGYDFRPNFQF
-231 RNVGNGKIGN
+231 RNIGNAKVAN

-248 FVLVNQITFLM
+248 FVLVNQITFLL
-259 VSNLTTLANVLVSGD
+259 VSKLTTLANVLVSGD
-274 PDSVAV
+274 PNAVAV

-312 RQAHE
+312 KQAHD

-332 LVSALIIPSAVLLLA
+332 LVSALIIPSAIFLLA
-347 AGPWIGALL
+347 AGPWLGSLL

-362 STAQGAALGVVAS
+362 SADQGAALGGVAS

-391 RSYYAQENTKTPFMI
+391 RSYYAQENTKTPFKI

-426 RMGNGFQVAGLAL
+426 RVGNGFQVAGLAL
-439 GYSIAYAITCGL
+439 GYSISYVITCAL
-451 TWHRIGKRVPE
+451 TWYRVGKRVPE
-462 IRKTGHLRLI
+462 IRNNGHLRLI
-472 IRVTAASVLAALF
+472 VRVTAASIFAALV
-485 SYTLVRVMIAN
+485 SYLLVRVTVTN
-496 QSDMS
+496 QSDVS
-501 ALRTGFAIGIFTS
+501 APRVAVAIGIFTVS
-514 VFSLTYLGLAKALR
+514 FSLIYVGLAKMLR

>member
-1 MSSFIGQTSGM
+1 M

-22 GIFRDIALVAA
+22 GVFRDIALVAA

-72 HMEDDE
+72 HMEDDA

-89 TLVGLVLTGIVIIA
+89 TLVGLVLIGIVLVT
-103 VLAAGLIVHLYATRL
+103 VLAAGLIVHLYATKL
-118 WTPQEFDVATMFAR
+118 WTPEEFDVATMFAR

-158 LPMYAPIINNLIVI
+158 LPMYAPIINNIIVI
-172 TTAAIFI
+172 ATAALFV
-179 SAMSSVP
+179 STMSGLP
-186 TAESVTTT
+186 TAGSVTMT

-218 RKIGYRFRPNFQF
+218 SKTGYNFKPNFQF
-231 RNVGNGKIGN
+231 RNVGNGKVGN

-248 FVLVNQITFLM
+248 FVLVNQITFLL
-259 VSNLTTLANVLVSGD
+259 VSNLTTLANVLVAGD
-274 PDSVAV
+274 PSAVAV

-317 KDLSAFGGELSASLR
+317 KDLSAFGGELSTSLR
-332 LVSALIIPSAVLLLA
+332 LVSALIIPSAIFLLA
-347 AGPWIGALL
+347 TGPWLGSLL

-362 STAQGAALGVVAS
+362 TTAQGAALGGVAS
-375 MFALGL
+375 MFAIGL

-406 NLGFNGLHIAIG
+406 NLGFNGLHIVIG
-418 FSLFILFS
+418 FTLFS
-426 RMGNGFQVAGLAL
+426 LLPNGLQVAGLAL
-439 GYSIAYAITCGL
+439 GYSISYVITCAITWRRVGN
-451 TWHRIGKRVPE
+451 RVPE
-462 IRKTGHLRLI
+462 IRNSGHLRLMV
-472 IRVTAASVLAALF
+472 RVGAASVVAAF
-485 SYTLVRVMIAN
+485 VSYLLVRVTVTN
-496 QSDMS
+496 QSDLS
-501 ALRTGFAIGIFTS
+501 ALRVAAAIGLFT
-514 VFSLTYLGLAKALR
+514 VLFSLIYVGLAKVLR
-528 ISEVSAVLA
+528 ISEISAVLA